1 MSKSNNVTNINNS
14 TNVTNVNK
22 VTNVPY
28 FGRIV
33 QFLDK
38 HIHHNRPFVIALGE
52 DHMPEGQDFFQSI
65 GKVGLC
71 IDAVSIK
78 SQEKF
83 AIYSECTLEMAPR
96 LRLDRKNNLF
106 YALNYGEMRH
116 GQIAYS
122 TISDRLAQR
131 ESKTTTDDEYGEE
144 MKECFAKYNINCVIG
159 ILGMLHLPGLK
170 RYFDKQGIPIL
181 CMNIAS
187 KEMFEGTKYEFDCQI
202 REYREQGRSVPPGL
216 YQVYTYLPEIPPPI
230 EDTKQIYTTGQ
241 KVHYICGLP
250 VDSEGLQARAT
261 TIYTH
266 FKENDQV
273 KYIGD
278 LSGTMKPGDIGR
290 VQSFNV
296 ERNKFVIKFE
306 RRIKIPVS
314 KCSNTSAKKGDK
326 VQIIEEAGAVASG
339 AVASGA
345 VASGAVASGAV
356 ASGAVASGAVASG
369 ANTSPILGLIGLV
382 ESYDADK
389 NKYVIIFE
397 RDVLIPESM
406 LSSI

>member
-1 MSKSNNVTNINNS
+1 MKMNKSTNVNNVNNS
-14 TNVTNVNK
+14 TNVNNVS
-22 VTNVPY
+22 Y

-33 QFLDK
+33 QFFDE
-38 HIHHNRPFVIALGE
+38 HVSHNRPFVIALGE

-71 IDAVSIK
+71 IDIASHK
-78 SQEKF
+78 TDRKY
-83 AIYSECTLEMAPR
+83 AIYSECTREIAPR
-96 LRLDRKNNLF
+96 LRCDRKNNLF
-106 YALNYGEMRH
+106 YALKYGEMRD

-131 ESKTTTDDEYGEE
+131 ETKTSTDDEYGEE
-144 MKECFAKYNINCVIG
+144 IKGCFARYNTNCVIG

-187 KEMFEGTKYEFDCQI
+187 NEMFEGTKYEFDCQI
-202 REYREQGRSVPPGL
+202 REYREQGKSVPPGL
-216 YQVYTYLPEIPPPI
+216 YQVYTYLPEIPQPV
-230 EDTKQIYTTGQ
+230 EDTRQLYITGQ

-250 VDSEGLQARAT
+250 SDSEELPARAT
-261 TIYTH
+261 SIYTH

-278 LSGTMKPGDIGR
+278 LSGTMKPGDIGI

-296 ERNKFVIKFE
+296 ERNKFVVKFV
-306 RRIKIPVS
+306 RRIKISTS
-314 KCSNTSAKKGDK
+314 KCSITSAKKGDK
-326 VQIIEEAGAVASG
+326 VQIIEEPCATAQCA
-339 AVASGA
+339 
-345 VASGAVASGAV
+345 
-356 ASGAVASGAVASG
+356 
-369 ANTSPILGLIGLV
+369 ILGLIGRV

-389 NKYVIIFE
+389 TKYVIIFE

-406 LSSI
+406 LSSN